1 MVEHGRHISIGRFA
15 GLTGISA
22 NTLRRYDELGVL
34 SPAFTD
40 PETRYRLYAVEQL
53 DTGILIRLL
62 RDLDVPLKEIAAQI
76 GDGDPGRLRD
86 ALAVHRERIAGRLV
100 ELERILQRLD
110 GALETE
116 HGLLPNQIEVV
127 TLEPIWVVSRRT
139 VTPRSRLD
147 EELDRCLLELEDE
160 LASAADCATGRELI
174 LYHNALYWYQ
184 GLDMEVCLPV
194 SGDAAAAHGGRQLP
208 GGDCHADHLQGPL
221 GRHLAR
227 VLDDARAYRARRLRC
242 LRPAARGV
250 SGRRAGHGRSDGLRH
265 RDHLPVPAEGRVLRL
280 SRRRS

>member
-1 MVEHGRHISIGRFA
+1 M
-15 GLTGISA
+15 
-22 NTLRRYDELGVL
+22 
-34 SPAFTD
+34 
-40 PETRYRLYAVEQL
+40 
-53 DTGILIRLL
+53 IRLL

-208 GGDCHADHLQGPL
+208 GGDCLRTIYKGPWDDIWHAYSMMLARTARDGCDVCGPL
-221 GRHLAR
+221 REAYLADER
-227 VLDDARAYRARRLRC
+227 DTDDPMAYVTEITCPFRPRAESS
-242 LRPAARGV
+242 
-250 SGRRAGHGRSDGLRH
+250 SG
-265 RDHLPVPAEGRVLRL
+265 
-280 SRRRS
+280 

>member
-100 ELERILQRLD
+100 ELERILQRL
-110 GALETE
+110 G
-116 HGLLPNQIEVV
+116 
-127 TLEPIWVVSRRT
+127 RRT
-139 VTPRSRLD
+139 GNGARAPAQP
-147 EELDRCLLELEDE
+147 DR
-160 LASAADCATGRELI
+160 
-174 LYHNALYWYQ
+174 
-184 GLDMEVCLPV
+184 
-194 SGDAAAAHGGRQLP
+194 SGDPRAHLGRAAAGRT
-208 GGDCHADHLQGPL
+208 
-221 GRHLAR
+221 
-227 VLDDARAYRARRLRC
+227 
-242 LRPAARGV
+242 
-250 SGRRAGHGRSDGLRH
+250 
-265 RDHLPVPAEGRVLRL
+265 
-280 SRRRS
+280 

>member
-1 MVEHGRHISIGRFA
+1 M
-15 GLTGISA
+15 
-22 NTLRRYDELGVL
+22 
-34 SPAFTD
+34 
-40 PETRYRLYAVEQL
+40 
-53 DTGILIRLL
+53 
-62 RDLDVPLKEIAAQI
+62 
-76 GDGDPGRLRD
+76 
-86 ALAVHRERIAGRLV
+86 HRERIAGRLV

-110 GALETE
+110 GALEAE
-116 HGLLPNQIEVV
+116 HGLLPNQIDVV

-208 GGDCHADHLQGPL
+208 GGDCMRTVYKGPWDDIWHAYSMH
-221 GRHLAR
+221 
-227 VLDDARAYRARRLRC
+227 ARAYRARRLRC

-250 SGRRAGHGRSDGLRH
+250 SGRRAGDGDDPMDYVTEITCPFRP
-265 RDHLPVPAEGRVLRL
+265 RAESSG
-280 SRRRS
+280 